1 MRLAIIALTLGCGSA
16 PPQITIDPP
25 PAKMTTGTLTSALCN
40 DGQCKCRTGPE
51 DGGVGY
57 PADGRKRFEIRLG
70 SAYDLWV
77 SLPPNTVLYKSPER
91 ADACFYLDLA
101 PGRHPVELRA
111 SNKNGVSLGL
121 EVRELGAK
129 TKTWYETFKFVCGN
143 PGVCS
148 FSELDG
154 KKAEYASIKRGL
166 HDACGSTKIKGV
178 LWDHGRSPD
187 QEYPSELAV
196 QLTLDVYKFAP
207 WKPHG
212 DPSCD
217 EGGGKGPA
225 GEDPAAEESPT
236 GTPSP

>member
-1 MRLAIIALTLGCGSA
+1 MRLATIVLVLTLGCGGTK
-16 PPQITIDPP
+16 PPHIKIGPP
-25 PAKMTTGTLTSALCN
+25 PAKLTTGTLMSPLCS
-40 DGQCKCRTGPE
+40 DGQCKCRSGAE

-57 PADGRKRFEIRLG
+57 PEDGRKRFEIRLG

-77 SLPPNTVLYKSPER
+77 SLPPNMVLYKSPEK

-101 PGRHPVELRA
+101 PGKHPLELRA
-111 SNKNGVSLGL
+111 SNQHGVSLAL
-121 EVRELGAK
+121 EVRELGTK
-129 TKTWYETFKFVCGN
+129 TKSWYETFSFVCGN

-148 FSELDG
+148 FTELDG
-154 KKAEYASIKRGL
+154 KQAEYAAIKRGL
-166 HDACGSTKIKGV
+166 HDTCGSTKIKG
-178 LWDHGRSPD
+178 LIWDHGRSPD

-212 DPSCD
+212 DPSCG

-225 GEDPAAEESPT
+225 GEDPAAEEPA
-236 GTPSP
+236 TP